1 VLTTDSPSLRTARVP
16 GGLIV
21 GRVGDAPPN
30 AAQGDTQVVPVIP
43 LVVFERLEVVTV
55 VLTDGA

>member
-1 VLTTDSPSLRTARVP
+1 LRTARVP

-21 GRVGDAPPN
+21 GRVGDTPPN